1 MRTHGMGL
9 LAELFDFGEGAEEEA
24 RAWLD
29 GTRLARMLEVPGA
42 RGGAGY
48 EAVDGA
54 PRFLN
59 LVEADSVHVFYGA
72 EFAALEDSAGA
83 RPPRPPKERVRLV
96 CAQIYP
102 GLPAAP
108 PDFPTVDAAGLAPV
122 VQFGRIRA
130 PEERLADF
138 NGWYARDRVPLCG
151 EVPGVRRVRR
161 YVPVEGERLM
171 VVLYEMEEEAVRETP
186 GWRRMNAS
194 EWTAR
199 VRGYYR
205 QAPGSPGL
213 YRRRGYAR

>member
-72 EFAALEDSAGA
+72 EFAALEDSDGA
-83 RPPRPPKERVRLV
+83 RPPRPP
-96 CAQIYP
+96 
-102 GLPAAP
+102 
-108 PDFPTVDAAGLAPV
+108 
-122 VQFGRIRA
+122 
-130 PEERLADF
+130 RLA
-138 NGWYARDRVPLCG
+138 GRDRG
-151 EVPGVRRVRR
+151 ARPGADGRKARRE
-161 YVPVEGERLM
+161 EGG
-171 VVLYEMEEEAVRETP
+171 RED
-186 GWRRMNAS
+186 G
-194 EWTAR
+194 
-199 VRGYYR
+199 RGT
-205 QAPGSPGL
+205 
-213 YRRRGYAR
+213 